1 SVGLLLPDSI
11 TLPVMSERSTTTGPD
26 VSVMRSG
33 PSIVEGAHPLVV
45 SPTATLAV
53 VPATVTLPSTCDPQ
67 TDTTE
72 AASVVTVPGI
82 SESWTMSW
90 SPSSAVTG
98 PSTVA
103 SIRHSP
109 PAPAVTAPS
118 WVPVIVWS
126 QEGSMVTFRDQ
137 TSQGATR
144 PRSPATTTSVGSST
158 VKLPFSELT

>member
-1 SVGLLLPDSI
+1 EHCPWREPVTVRGTSESVGVAVFRTQISDPSTASPDSTVSVGLLLPDSI

-72 AASVVTVPGI
+72 AASVVTDPAI

-90 SPSSAVTG
+90 PPSSTVTG

-118 WVPVIVWS
+118 W
-126 QEGSMVTFRDQ
+126 
-137 TSQGATR
+137 
-144 PRSPATTTSVGSST
+144 
-158 VKLPFSELT
+158 